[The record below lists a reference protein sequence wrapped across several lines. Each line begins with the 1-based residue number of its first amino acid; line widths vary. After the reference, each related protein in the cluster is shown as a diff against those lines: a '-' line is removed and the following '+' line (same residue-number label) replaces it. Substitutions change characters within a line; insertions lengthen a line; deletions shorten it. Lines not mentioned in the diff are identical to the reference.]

1 VPREGAGRPHDGVA
15 IVRDLVVGVD
25 GSTTSW
31 RAFSMA
37 VGIAR
42 RYEARV
48 HACFVVHVPASA
60 DLAAFAVPV
69 TAFADDDGGDLGRE
83 VADEL
88 GRAGVAGDF
97 THIKG
102 DVAHELEALAQ
113 SCLADVIVV
122 GRSRHPALHLGGV
135 PRRLLATGRRPVLV
149 VP

>member
-1 VPREGAGRPHDGVA
+1 M
-15 IVRDLVVGVD
+15 RDLVVGID

-42 RYEARV
+42 RYEARM
-48 HACFVVHVPASA
+48 HACFVFHVPASPA

-69 TAFADDDGGDLGRE
+69 NAFVDDDDGGDLGRDVVE
-83 VADEL
+83 EL
-88 GRAGVAGDF
+88 SRAGVEGDF
-97 THIKG
+97 TYIKG
-102 DVAHELEALAQ
+102 DVAHELEVLAE

>member
-1 VPREGAGRPHDGVA
+1 
-15 IVRDLVVGVD
+15 VRDLVVGLD

-48 HACFVVHVPASA
+48 HACFVFHVPASA
-60 DLAAFAVPV
+60 GLAAFAVPV
-69 TAFADDDGGDLGRE
+69 TAFVGDDGGDLGRD
-83 VADEL
+83 VAEEL
-88 GRAGVAGDF
+88 SRAGVKGDF
-97 THIKG
+97 TYIEG
-102 DVAHELEALAQ
+102 DVAHELEALAER
-113 SCLADVIVV
+113 CLADVIVV

-135 PRRLLATGRRPVLV
+135 PRRLLATGPRPVLV

>member
-1 VPREGAGRPHDGVA
+1 MG
-15 IVRDLVVGVD
+15 LD

-42 RYEARV
+42 RDEARV
-48 HACFVVHVPASA
+48 HACFVFHVPAAA
-60 DLAAFAVPV
+60 DLAAFAVPL
-69 TAFADDDGGDLGRE
+69 TPFGDGDDGGDLGRD
-83 VADEL
+83 VAQEL
-88 GRAGVAGDF
+88 SRAGVEGDF
-97 THIKG
+97 TYVKG
-102 DVAHELEALAQ
+102 DVAHELEALAE

-135 PRRLLATGRRPVLV
+135 PRRLLATGHRPVLV

>member
-1 VPREGAGRPHDGVA
+1 
-15 IVRDLVVGVD
+15 VRDLVVGVD